1 MFIFPITLIFLFFL
15 LLNHDVLPLAG
26 LIVLK
31 LEVYLVDG
39 ARRVEVYPEVAVI
52 EYRLHG
58 IVGCIVDRIL
68 TAGRRL
74 NKESL
79 LDLSIPLL

>member
-15 LLNHDVLPLAG
+15 LLNHDILPLAG

-31 LEVYLVDG
+31 LEVDLVDG
-39 ARRVEVYPEVAVI
+39 ARRVEVDPEVAVI
-52 EYRLHG
+52 EDSLHG
-58 IVGCIVDRIL
+58 IVGCIIDRIL
-68 TAGRRL
+68 AAGRRL

>member
-31 LEVYLVDG
+31 LEVDLVDG
-39 ARRVEVYPEVAVI
+39 ARWVKVDPEVAVI
-52 EYRLHG
+52 EDSLHG
-58 IVGCIVDRIL
+58 IVWCIVDRIL

-74 NKESL
+74 NKESF